1 MDFDLKSK
9 RESHTIAKGS
19 FKKILNKIDR
29 ISERKNFH
37 LKVYI
42 QNDFNQRDIVDKYK
56 IIERLTDSTFAELFL
71 VKELKT
77 GKTLCL
83 KRIKNDKDFTDQSMM
98 EIFILNYLS
107 KSTNPYK
114 KHTVDLHDFFY
125 LNVS

>member
-1 MDFDLKSK
+1 MNFDLKSK
-9 RESHTIAKGS
+9 RESTTIAKGS
-19 FKKILNKIDR
+19 FKKILNKIDK

-37 LKVYI
+37 LKIYI
-42 QNDFNQRDIVDKYK
+42 QNDFDQENIIDKYK
-56 IIERLTDSTFAELFL
+56 IVEKIDDSTFAELFF
-71 VKELKT
+71 VKEYKT

-83 KRIKNDKDFTDQSMM
+83 KKIKSDKDIMDQSMM

-114 KHTVDLHDFFY
+114 EFTVTLHDFFY